1 MQWHP
6 DRNRGKE
13 DEASKQFQI
22 IQAAFEILTDPT
34 LKRQYDEARNKTSAR
49 FPTSSGVRGNPWANA
64 GAGFAPPPKR
74 SGANAGTGT
83 GTQPRPTPGAAR
95 YSDWGTGSART
106 SKPQPKDDASSA
118 KAHYDAWTNM
128 RPEGRHSGTP
138 RKPPP
143 TPGRHPTSAAR
154 DSKAPDPE
162 GIPRT
167 NSQKQK
173 AQASFGNSA
182 RRTGYTPRSPGLGD
196 ELPVT
201 NNNYS
206 TTRTRPNIFPDDSA
220 STARQNRRPSAAP
233 DPLAQFRDNFMEG
246 GRHSTPYATPG
257 GEKTS
262 LSSDGLN
269 RAKSTRESNN
279 SAKDEAD
286 GYFPR
291 QRSSSTPRSSS
302 NDGGSEDS
310 TTADTGVKAESRKPP
325 TNNGTPSRFS
335 DRYRPQSAE
344 STRPQ
349 SDGTEPIKPDAT
361 NRECDI
367 VGSF

>member
-13 DEASKQFQI
+13 EEASKQFQI

-34 LKRQYDEARNKTSAR
+34 LKRQYDEARNKSSSR

-64 GAGFAPPPKR
+64 GSDFPPPPKR
-74 SGANAGTGT
+74 SGASPGTGAGT
-83 GTQPRPTPGAAR
+83 QSRPAPGAAR
-95 YSDWGTGSART
+95 YSNWGTTGSSRT
-106 SKPQPKDDASSA
+106 TKPPPKTDTNSA
-118 KAHYDAWTNM
+118 KAHYEAWNNM
-128 RPEGRHSGTP
+128 RPNTHSNTP

-154 DSKAPDPE
+154 ESKTSDSD

-167 NSQKQK
+167 ASQRQK
-173 AQASFGNSA
+173 AQASFGNST

-196 ELPVT
+196 EPPVT
-201 NNNYS
+201 NNNYF
-206 TTRTRPNIFPDDSA
+206 TTRTRANIFPDESA
-220 STARQNRRPSAAP
+220 STARQNRHPTAAP

-246 GRHSTPYATPG
+246 GRHSTPYASPG

-269 RAKSTRESNN
+269 RSKSTRETNRD
-279 SAKDEAD
+279 SAKVD
-286 GYFPR
+286 GDSSYPFPR
-291 QRSSSTPRSSS
+291 QRSNSTPRSSS

-310 TTADTGVKAESRKPP
+310 TTANTGVKAEGRKTS
-325 TNNGTPSRFS
+325 TNHGTSSRFS
-335 DRYRPQSAE
+335 DRYRPHSAE

-349 SDGTEPIKPDAT
+349 SEDTGPEPNASAA
-361 NRECDI
+361 NRE
-367 VGSF
+367 